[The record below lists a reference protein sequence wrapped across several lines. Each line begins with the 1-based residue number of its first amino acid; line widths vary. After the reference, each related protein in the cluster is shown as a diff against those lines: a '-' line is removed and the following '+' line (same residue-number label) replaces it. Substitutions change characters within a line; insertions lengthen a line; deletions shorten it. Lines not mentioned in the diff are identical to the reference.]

1 MGGMFFIFDANNLF
15 FVRLIGSVDSEICF
29 KHSYQLYNYFGLG
42 FDFFVLVVSSYIPTF
57 HWSKNKN
64 YPSKKSMLIFGLD
77 LESSRVPSER
87 REGGNKVTSWSVLVG
102 RDPCCASPL
111 LFMFPLHDPDTWL
124 SGAAY
129 GSETGEAA
137 VTRSLWCAAANG
149 SLSAGAAAAGGTQP
163 AFYQAGLDGRDT
175 LVQRLPK
182 SQGIRDKK

>member
-1 MGGMFFIFDANNLF
+1 MFFLYLMQIIFF

-29 KHSYQLYNYFGLG
+29 KHSYQLYNSFGLG
-42 FDFFVLVVSSYIPTF
+42 FDFFVLVVSSYIPPF

-77 LESSRVPSER
+77 LESLRVPSER

-129 GSETGEAA
+129 DSETGEAA

-149 SLSAGAAAAGGTQP
+149 SLSAGAAAAGVWRNSACILSSRPGW
-163 AFYQAGLDGRDT
+163 
-175 LVQRLPK
+175 
-182 SQGIRDKK
+182 QGHTGAKIAEITRY